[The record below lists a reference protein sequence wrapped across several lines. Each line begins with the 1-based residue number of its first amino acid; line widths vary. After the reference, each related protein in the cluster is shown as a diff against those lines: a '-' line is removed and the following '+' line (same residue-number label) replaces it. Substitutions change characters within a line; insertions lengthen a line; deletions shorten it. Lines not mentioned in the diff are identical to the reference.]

1 MILSCVLY
9 AVLYLSSVISDLIPL
24 YQNKRTAF
32 WGILIWMIASSSV
45 LTLFIILGVKIPSP
59 AHFLEQAV
67 SAVTGR

>member
-1 MILSCVLY
+1 MILSFVLY

-32 WGILIWMIASSSV
+32 FWILIVMVASSSV
-45 LTLFIILGVKIPSP
+45 LTLFIMLGVKLPSP

-67 SAVTGR
+67 NAVIG